1 MTEMRVSS
9 DCMPPSAMA
18 RSVLPVEIV
27 WTNPEEPLGA
37 EPPIEQLPRTEARR
51 KSKLL
56 RHFVYVN
63 EGEGCYPQPNNRN
76 KPGDFSLCVVKGL
89 VCLPH

>member
-9 DCMPPSAMA
+9 DYMLPSVMA
-18 RSVLPVEIV
+18 RSVLPFQIV
-27 WTNPEEPLGA
+27 WTNPEVPLGA
-37 EPPIEQLPRTEARR
+37 EPPIEQLPRTKPSA

-63 EGEGCYPQPNNRN
+63 EGECCYLPPTYR
-76 KPGDFSLCVVKGL
+76 KKSGDFSLCVFKGL
-89 VCLPH
+89 VCLPY